1 MISDMFS
8 SLEQEGAKQKESLK
22 KKSLIT
28 MHQRIFGKFLGGFH
42 SPPIQLQNVDLES
55 PKLQHL
61 KEFPR
66 KTKDANQP
74 ISAPYF

>member
-1 MISDMFS
+1 
-8 SLEQEGAKQKESLK
+8 
-22 KKSLIT
+22 

-61 KEFPR
+61 KR
-66 KTKDANQP
+66 IAKKDKRCKSTHISPILLGIKNAQP
-74 ISAPYF
+74 